1 MHCVNSQVIC
11 EVFFLQC
18 VNFRDIVVMSPKGG
32 DNVEF
37 YLILEEIMK
46 EKGMNIPA
54 VARACSLPDTTV
66 RSIMVRKQKNVALEV
81 AFKLSQGLGVS
92 LQRLNG
98 MPEPPKDKKNPPNAE
113 GPEPE
118 GKGKDIES
126 IFNYLNQGLV
136 SLGLIGENE
145 DITQQ
150 QAEILIAVSRIL
162 SAAFQ
167 DG

>member
-1 MHCVNSQVIC
+1 M
-11 EVFFLQC
+11 
-18 VNFRDIVVMSPKGG
+18 
-32 DNVEF
+32 EF

-54 VARACSLPDTTV
+54 VARACGLPDTTV

-98 MPEPPKDKKNPPNAE
+98 MSEQPEDKKIPPSTEETVPGVQN
-113 GPEPE
+113 
-118 GKGKDIES
+118 KDIES
-126 IFNYLNQGLV
+126 IFNYLSQGLTL
-136 SLGLIGENE
+136 LGLIGESE
-145 DITQQ
+145 DITEQ
-150 QAEILIAVSRIL
+150 QAEILIAVSRIV

-167 DG
+167 NR

>member
-1 MHCVNSQVIC
+1 M
-11 EVFFLQC
+11 
-18 VNFRDIVVMSPKGG
+18 NFRDIVVMSPKGG
-32 DNVEF
+32 DKVEF

-98 MPEPPKDKKNPPNAE
+98 MPELPKDKKNPPNAE
-113 GPEPE
+113 EPAPE

-167 DG
+167 DGQ